1 MNPKWNTVALIGCGA
16 PLMGSYGEE
25 AELCEALEAWLGL
38 LLGRQEVAK
47 QECVYA
53 VFPLG
58 GAVLTSLFNFRSSA
72 L

>member
-1 MNPKWNTVALIGCGA
+1 
-16 PLMGSYGEE
+16 MGSYGEE

>member
-38 LLGRQEVAK
+38 LLGRQK
-47 QECVYA
+47 WLNKN
-53 VFPLG
+53 VFMQSFP
-58 GAVLTSLFNFRSSA
+58 
-72 L
+72 